1 MRVER
6 KIGRVNDGGIMQEW
20 RVKRTHKREMEDA
33 GRYRDGGRRNK

>member
-20 RVKRTHKREMEDA
+20 RVKRTHKREMEEDTEMEE
-33 GRYRDGGRRNK
+33 GGINK